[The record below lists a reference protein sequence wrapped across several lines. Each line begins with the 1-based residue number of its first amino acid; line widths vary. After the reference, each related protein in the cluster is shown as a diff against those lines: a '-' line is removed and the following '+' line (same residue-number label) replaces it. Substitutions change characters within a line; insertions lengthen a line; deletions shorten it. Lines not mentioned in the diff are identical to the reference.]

1 MDFIRARSDEQKDVR
16 LNQIKEVA
24 KKQFY
29 SLSYDKIT
37 IKSISL
43 ELDFARSNLYK
54 YFNTKEEIYATILI
68 DEVAEWIQELKDASP
83 DNAISPSEIDT
94 FCLYWSDIT
103 CKHLGMIS
111 LYARLTP
118 LYAQNIPEESL
129 LKIRQNFLIHYHD
142 LNSLLQSLFPKL
154 TQRQVQHFCQY
165 QFSFIAGFSPAI
177 KENAAKNEAKKE
189 MANQCNNKKLSLSD
203 FQISF
208 QEFLKTLLV
217 GIFNT

>member
-16 LNQIKEVA
+16 LNQIKDVA

-54 YFNTKEEIYATILI
+54 YFSTKEEIFATILI
-68 DEVAEWIQELKDASP
+68 DEVVEWIQELKDASP
-83 DNAISPSEIDT
+83 DKAIATSEIDV
-94 FCLYWSDIT
+94 FCQYWSDIT
-103 CKHLGMIS
+103 CKHLGMIGI
-111 LYARLTP
+111 YARLTP
-118 LYAQNIPEESL
+118 LYAQNIPHESL
-129 LKIRQNFLIHYHD
+129 EKIRQDFLIHYHE
-142 LNSLLQSLFPKL
+142 LNSLLHLLFPSL
-154 TQRQVQHFCQY
+154 TLHQVQHLCQY

-177 KENAAKNEAKKE
+177 KDNVAKEE
-189 MANQCNNKKLSLSD
+189 MNQCNKKLSLSD
-203 FQISF
+203 FQVSF
-208 QEFLKTLLV
+208 YEFLKTLLV

>member
-16 LNQIKEVA
+16 LNQIKDVA

-54 YFNTKEEIYATILI
+54 YFSTKEEIFATILI
-68 DEVAEWIQELKDASP
+68 DEVAEWIQELKEASP
-83 DNAISPSEIDT
+83 DNAIATSEIET
-94 FCLYWSDIT
+94 FCQYWTDIT
-103 CKHLGMIS
+103 CKHLGMIG

-118 LYAQNIPEESL
+118 LYAQNIPHESL
-129 LKIRQNFLIHYHD
+129 TKIRQNFLIHYHE
-142 LNSLLQSLFPKL
+142 LNSLLHLLFPSL
-154 TQRQVQHFCQY
+154 TLKQVQHFCQY

-177 KENAAKNEAKKE
+177 RDNEAKEE
-189 MANQCNNKKLSLSD
+189 MANQCNKKLSLPD
-203 FQISF
+203 FKVSF